1 MERRM
6 KRLILLFLMLLLA
19 GAGINANSNYAYFKR
34 ITTTNG
40 LSNGWVRCIYQDD
53 YDFIW
58 VGTSDGLNRYDGAT
72 FKTYR
77 PMLYGGVIQ
86 GNITVNCIL
95 KKDEKTLWIGTDLG
109 LYTYNYLT
117 DSLNYS
123 NIINDRFPV
132 LSVTYDKQNNFWIGS
147 NRGLYQLSPSGEL
160 SLYEA
165 SELRNPNGLSSN
177 YINKL
182 FVDSKGR
189 LWIGTKNGLNL
200 YEHKSKAFKHFIANN
215 SPGDISGNDVMGIT
229 EDRQQ
234 RIWLG
239 TALNGVN
246 LLIEK
251 NNTITFKKIY
261 PGTIIDLLA
270 DNENNLWIGH
280 GSSGGITLIN
290 LNKPD
295 INNLSIT
302 RFEYNPANSRTIS
315 ENSIVC
321 FYQDKY
327 NDMWIGTFGK
337 GLNYYSNRTKKFK
350 VEEQISGSNLSIA
363 NNLVNVFCEE
373 ENYLWIG
380 TEGGLDRI
388 DKKTGKYK
396 HFQNIP
402 NDITSLGSNAIFEIY
417 KDRRGSLWVGT
428 WSGGLHRYDYKTE
441 KFKRFFPDGKPG
453 SISNPNIFSVA
464 EEYPDYLWVATDGGG
479 LNRFNYATEDF
490 TVFKKDS
497 GSCSISDNHMD
508 HVLLTSN
515 GDLLISLYARLNHY
529 TNKENC
535 FKEYKIFNEA
545 SNNYNG
551 NIILI
556 FEDSNKNLWF
566 GTNSG
571 LIGYNPKNKK
581 QIVYTEEDGLPNN
594 TIQSI
599 EEDRHGNLWLGT
611 NFGVSEFKNGISFPQ
626 NPNFINYTSLDGL
639 PANDFK
645 KRSSFVNREGYMYF
659 GSSNGY
665 IKFHPDSIEPNTIE
679 PKVVFT
685 QLNLNTPD
693 ASEKNGLPSTI
704 NNINTI
710 KQLTLKYGY
719 ADFTL
724 NFASLNFLNPEA
736 NKYRFKLEGY
746 DKEWTGPTS
755 QNNVTYTNIK
765 PGKYT
770 FLLYGSNNDKLW
782 STQPATLQLT
792 ITPPWWNTTLF
803 KVLLIVIALSLI
815 YMLIKLRLSILQKR
829 NAQLQEKI
837 EERTGELVEMNNQL
851 VVQKNEI
858 EDINKELFIHQN
870 QLEELVKERTKE
882 LEKAKEKAEE
892 SDRLKS
898 AFLANMS
905 HEIRTPLNSIMGF
918 ASLLPEEE
926 TPEMLA
932 KYTQIIIQNS
942 EQLLSLIDGIV
953 LYSKLQTGLYRV
965 QKTQFNVMQFI
976 NDIILSFDLPIYQ
989 KSVTL
994 ESNIMVDENAIIET
1008 DYDKI
1013 RQVISNLISNAFKYT
1028 KEGKITVSCK
1038 RNANFY
1044 EFEIKD
1050 TGIGILQKD
1059 IDHIFDRFYRGSN
1072 IDESSTRGTGIGLSI
1087 VKEMVELLDGNIWVE
1102 SIIGEGSR
1110 FIFTIPEK
1118 QTNSTTR

>member
-1 MERRM
+1 M
-6 KRLILLFLMLLLA
+6 KRLILLFIVLLCAVLET
-19 GAGINANSNYAYFKR
+19 NATSNYAYFKR

-53 YDFIW
+53 SDFIW
-58 VGTSDGLNRYDGAT
+58 VGTSDGLNRYDGIT
-72 FKTYR
+72 LKTYR
-77 PMLYGGVIQ
+77 PVLYGGVIQ
-86 GNITVNCIL
+86 GNVTVNCII

-200 YEHKSKAFKHFIANN
+200 YEHKSKIFKHFIANN
-215 SPGDISGNDVMGIT
+215 LSGEISGNDVMGIT
-229 EDRQQ
+229 EDKQQ

-239 TALNGVN
+239 TALDGVN
-246 LLIEK
+246 LLVEK
-251 NNTITFKKIY
+251 NNTFTFKKIY
-261 PGTIIDLLA
+261 PGSIIDLLA
-270 DNENNLWIGH
+270 DNDNNLWVGH
-280 GSSGGITLIN
+280 GSGGGITLLN

-350 VEEQISGSNLSIA
+350 VEEQIFGSNLSIS
-363 NNLVNVFCEE
+363 NNLVNALYEE
-373 ENYLWIG
+373 ENYVWIG

-388 DKKTGKYK
+388 DKKTEEYK
-396 HFQNIP
+396 HYQNIP
-402 NDITSLGSNAIFEIY
+402 DDLTSLGSNAIFEIY

-453 SISNPNIFSVA
+453 SISNPNIFSVV
-464 EEYPDYLWVATDGGG
+464 EEYPNYLWVTTDGGG
-479 LNRFNYATEDF
+479 LNRYNYATEDF
-490 TVFKKDS
+490 TVFKKDTN
-497 GSCSISDNHMD
+497 SCSISDNHMD
-508 HVLLTSN
+508 HILLTSS

-529 TNKENC
+529 FVDENC
-535 FKEYKIFNEA
+535 FKEYQIFNDTL
-545 SNNYNG
+545 NYYNG
-551 NIILI
+551 NIVLI
-556 FEDSNKNLWF
+556 FEDSKKNLWF

-571 LIGYNPKNKK
+571 LISYNSQGKTR
-581 QIVYTEEDGLPNN
+581 ICYTEEDGLPNN

-599 EEDRHGNLWLGT
+599 EEDGNGNLWLGT
-611 NFGVSEFKNGISFPQ
+611 NYGLSKLENGISRPQ
-626 NPNFINYTSLDGL
+626 KPKFINYTSLDGL

-645 KRSSFVNREGYMYF
+645 KRSSFKNRDGYLYF
-659 GSSNGY
+659 GTSNGY
-665 IKFHPDSIEPNTIE
+665 IKFFPDSIESNQQKPN
-679 PKVVFT
+679 VVFT
-685 QLNLNTPD
+685 QLRLNSPKASQENNLPETL
-693 ASEKNGLPSTI
+693 G
-704 NNINTI
+704 NINQMNQI
-710 KQLTLKYGY
+710 KLKYGF

-724 NFASLNFLNPEA
+724 NFASLNFLNAEA
-736 NKYRFKLEGY
+736 NLYRFKLEGY

-755 QNNVTYTNIK
+755 KNNVTYTNIK
-765 PGKYT
+765 PGVYT
-770 FLLYGSNNDKLW
+770 FWLYGSNNDRIW
-782 STQPATLQLT
+782 SEQPATLQII
-792 ITPPWWNTTLF
+792 ITPPWWNTLFF
-803 KVLLIVIALSLI
+803 KVMLAAVFGTVIFL
-815 YMLIKLRLSILQKR
+815 LIKLRLTFLQKR
-829 NAQLQEKI
+829 NQLLQEKI

-858 EDINKELFIHQN
+858 ENINKELFIHQN
-870 QLEELVKERTKE
+870 QLEELVQKRTKE

-926 TPEMLA
+926 TQEMLA

-953 LYSKLQTGLYRV
+953 LYSKLQTGLYSI
-965 QKTQFNVMQFI
+965 QKTQFNVTQFI
-976 NDIILSFDLPIYQ
+976 NDIILSFNLPIYQ
-989 KSVTL
+989 RGVTL
-994 ESNIMVDENAIIET
+994 ESDIMVDENAIIET

-1038 RNANFY
+1038 RNGNTY
-1044 EFEIKD
+1044 EFMIKD

-1087 VKEMVELLDGNIWVE
+1087 VKELVEMLDGRIWVE
-1102 SIIGEGSR
+1102 SIIGQGSR

-1118 QTNSTTR
+1118 QTNSTTH